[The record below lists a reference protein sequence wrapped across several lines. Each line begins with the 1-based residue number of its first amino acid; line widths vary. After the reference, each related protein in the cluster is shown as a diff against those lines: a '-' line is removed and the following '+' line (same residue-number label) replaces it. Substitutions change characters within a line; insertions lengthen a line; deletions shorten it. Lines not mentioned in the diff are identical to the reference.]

1 MTISSK
7 WNEKQLV
14 ENRMITQLQELGYE
28 YVHGSSLDSERES
41 RGEFV
46 LKERL
51 SKAIL
56 RLNNWL
62 SDTNLAKVMRSITHI
77 ESTSLME
84 ANQKLNEMIVNMI
97 SVQQDLGK
105 GKKNQTVKLI
115 DFEKPENN
123 EFLVVDQFTI
133 SNANG
138 NIRPDLV
145 IFVNGLPLV
154 IVECKSPMLSPD
166 EQISEGVR
174 QLHRYRKTHEQLFHY
189 NQFMIV
195 TSNDRAKAGT
205 IERKRST
212 MVSGKTHIRELS
224 QN

>member
-1 MTISSK
+1 
-7 WNEKQLV
+7 
-14 ENRMITQLQELGYE
+14 MITQLQELGYE

-105 GKKNQTVKLI
+105 GKKTKQ
-115 DFEKPENN
+115 
-123 EFLVVDQFTI
+123 
-133 SNANG
+133 
-138 NIRPDLV
+138 
-145 IFVNGLPLV
+145 
-154 IVECKSPMLSPD
+154 
-166 EQISEGVR
+166 
-174 QLHRYRKTHEQLFHY
+174 
-189 NQFMIV
+189 
-195 TSNDRAKAGT
+195 
-205 IERKRST
+205 
-212 MVSGKTHIRELS
+212 
-224 QN
+224 

>member
-1 MTISSK
+1 MTSSAK

-14 ENRMITQLQELGYE
+14 ENRMITQLQELSYE
-28 YVHGSSLDSERES
+28 YIHGSSLDSERES
-41 RGEFV
+41 RGEIV

-51 SKAIL
+51 NKAIL
-56 RLNNWL
+56 RLNPWL

-84 ANQKLNEMIVNMI
+84 ANQKFHEMIVNMV

-115 DFEKPENN
+115 DLERPENN

-133 SNANG
+133 NNAQG
-138 NIRPDLV
+138 NIRPDLI
-145 IFVNGLPLV
+145 IFINGIPLV
-154 IVECKSPMLSPD
+154 IVECKSPMLPPD
-166 EQISEGVR
+166 EQIGEGVR
-174 QLHRYRKTHEQLFHY
+174 QLHRYQNTHEQLFHY

-195 TSNDRAKAGT
+195 TSNDRAKVGT
-205 IERKRST
+205 IGAKVQHYGEWKDP
-212 MVSGKTHIRELS
+212 
-224 QN
+224 